1 MTKTIMIVA
10 TLVLAAGSASA
21 GGKEGSIGVGAEF
34 GMNGETG
41 GVSVNYDAGKFHFGG
56 FLALLDSGADGD
68 ETDFTF
74 GGRFYYHIHS
84 TAMADFG
91 LGGGFGLFSDG
102 NPDPAMD
109 DEDREQR
116 FYLEPSFQIRLYP
129 GVANV
134 ALSFTAG
141 ISIGLAD
148 ADGFRLDAQGAA
160 PVGLAGIH
168 YYFF

>member
-1 MTKTIMIVA
+1 MLKTITLAVA
-10 TLVLAAGSASA
+10 LVLAASGSASA

-34 GMNGETG
+34 GINGEAG
-41 GVSVNYDAGKFHFGG
+41 GISMNYDAGKFHFGG
-56 FLALLDSGADGD
+56 FLALIDGGGD
-68 ETDFTF
+68 NDTDFTF

-91 LGGGFGLFSDG
+91 IGGGFGFFSED
-102 NPDPAMD
+102 NVD
-109 DEDREQR
+109 DMINGGDRIQR
-116 FYLEPSFQIRLYP
+116 FYLEPSFQIRVFP

-141 ISIGLAD
+141 ISIGLVD
-148 ADGFRLDAQGAA
+148 ADEFRLDAQGAA
-160 PVGLAGIH
+160 PVALGGVH